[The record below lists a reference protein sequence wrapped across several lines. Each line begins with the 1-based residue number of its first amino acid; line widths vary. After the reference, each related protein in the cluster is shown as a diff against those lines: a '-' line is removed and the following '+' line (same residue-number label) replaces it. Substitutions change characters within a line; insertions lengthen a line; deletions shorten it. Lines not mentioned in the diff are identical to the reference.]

1 VRSKRPHKKRRPR
14 FGLIFLLVFL
24 VLCGIAYLLSLPIWQ
39 IREVVV
45 NGVSMLSEKDV
56 RTMAG
61 VPISENLFYA
71 SLKRARSNLKKIT
84 AIKEV
89 RFYRIP
95 PATILINITERKPVA
110 AIVFTGKSA
119 VIDADGYIIN
129 RNGNVELN
137 IPNMVDLPVITGL
150 REKDVMKAEKVG
162 ENITRVVEDILIKL
176 SPFLESKRLQLDMG
190 NPDAILLQT
199 ASYEPGACYP
209 DGANMEIFW
218 NGASRHQTTPAN
230 WPTTAWNGDYVE
242 LETISPLRHLLPGE
256 KLGYGVSWKIL
267 ARPKGATDMELV
279 DYCRQHAVA
288 SPVLSPE

>member
-1 VRSKRPHKKRRPR
+1 MRSKRPHKKRRPR

-190 NPDAILLQT
+190 NPDAILLHLDDIMLVKI
-199 ASYEPGACYP
+199 G
-209 DGANMEIFW
+209 DGKEIARKMKVFE
-218 NGASRHQTTPAN
+218 A
-230 WPTTAWNGDYVE
+230 
-242 LETISPLRHLLPGE
+242 LLPEIEGKWLQVE
-256 KLGYGVSWKIL
+256 YIDVRL
-267 ARPKGATDMELV
+267 PD
-279 DYCRQHAVA
+279 
-288 SPVLSPE
+288 SPVIRYR